1 MQGDLIEIWKPIVGY
16 EELYEVSN
24 LGNVR
29 SFNRIINRPVGAYLK
44 KGRVLR
50 AGKSRNGYLT
60 VRLVGNEGTS
70 TLNVHRLVAQAFL
83 DNPNGYNEV
92 NHLDEDKTNNKADN
106 LEWCTHKYNVNY
118 GTRNRRIMKT
128 RNGGKE

>member
-1 MQGDLIEIWKPIVGY
+1 MQGDLIEIWKPVVGY

-29 SFNRIINRPVGAYLK
+29 SFDRIINRPIGAYLK

-70 TLNVHRLVAQAFL
+70 TINVHRLVAQAFL

-92 NHLDEDKTNNKADN
+92 NHLDEDKTNNKANN
-106 LEWCTHKYNVNY
+106 LEWCTHKYNMNY
-118 GTRNRRIMKT
+118 GTRNKRISSR